1 MGICRKETTAMARS
15 VAEKRRSVKVVRL
28 ESGERICVGVDVH
41 KRTYHVAIWSDRRGL
56 LAYWVQPAKA
66 DVLVEKLG
74 PYRER
79 LVRLVYEAGPTGYG
93 LVRKLWA
100 ARIHAAVISPGSV
113 PRPAVAGNKS
123 DRVDCR
129 TLAENASKLKAVCVP
144 DEEEEA
150 DRQVVRLRWRMVEK
164 CREVKQQIKGF
175 LLQHGLAEPQ
185 GLNNWARRAV
195 AELRAV
201 PLRAELRFALDV
213 FLDEME
219 HAQRQVER
227 VTEKLKEL
235 ERSERHR
242 SDMAVLESAPGIG
255 LITAMTFKTEL
266 VSPERFE
273 DSREV
278 SAMQGLAPGVWQ
290 SGETRVEGPLLKG
303 GNRYLRTILVE
314 AAWRW
319 VKQDPAAA
327 RKYRKLMANTGN
339 SKKAIVGMAR
349 KLGIILWR
357 MLTRGEKYRGLQTKE
372 PRRAG

>member
-1 MGICRKETTAMARS
+1 MGICRKEATAMKRS
-15 VAEKRRSVKVVRL
+15 VAQKRRGVKVVRL
-28 ESGERICVGVDVH
+28 ESGERIYVGVDVH
-41 KRTYHVAIWSDRRGL
+41 KRSYHVAIWSDRRGP

-66 DVLVEKLG
+66 DVLVEKLL
-74 PYRER
+74 PYRAR

-93 LVRKLWA
+93 LVRALRA
-100 ARIHAAVISPGSV
+100 ARIKADVIAPGSV

-129 TLAENASKLKAVCVP
+129 KLAEDAPKLKAICVP

-185 GLNNWARRAV
+185 GLDNWAKRAV

-201 PLRAELRFALDV
+201 SLRAELRFALDV

-219 HAQRQVER
+219 HAQRQVKR

-235 ERSERHR
+235 EGTERHR
-242 SDMAVLESAPGIG
+242 ADVAVLESAPGVG

-278 SAMQGLAPGVWQ
+278 SAIQGLAPRVEE
-290 SGETRVEGPLLKG
+290 SGESRWEGPLLKG

-327 RKYRKLMANTGN
+327 KKYRKLLSNTGN
-339 SKKAIVGMAR
+339 NKKAIVGMAR

>member
-1 MGICRKETTAMARS
+1 MAICRKETTAMRS
-15 VAEKRRSVKVVRL
+15 VAQKRRGVKVVRL
-28 ESGERICVGVDVH
+28 ESGERIYVGVDVH

-66 DVLVEKLG
+66 ELLVEKLV

-79 LVRLVYEAGPTGYG
+79 LVRVVYEAGPTGYG
-93 LVRKLWA
+93 LVRALRA
-100 ARIHAAVISPGSV
+100 ARIKADVIAPGKV

-129 TLAENASKLKAVCVP
+129 KLAEEAPKLEAICVP

-164 CREVKQQIKGF
+164 CRAVKQQIKGF
-175 LLQHGLAEPQ
+175 LLQHGVAEPA
-185 GLNNWARRAV
+185 GLSCWAKRAV
-195 AELRAV
+195 AELRGLQ
-201 PLRAELRFALDV
+201 LRGELSFALKIL
-213 FLDEME
+213 LDELE
-219 HAQRQVER
+219 HAQSQVER

-235 ERSERHR
+235 EGAERHR
-242 SDMAVLESAPGIG
+242 ADVAVLESAPGVG

-273 DSREV
+273 DPREV
-278 SAMQGLAPGVWQ
+278 SAIQGLAPWVEE
-290 SGETRVEGPLLKG
+290 SGESRWEGPLLKG
-303 GNRYLRTILVE
+303 GNRYLRTVLVE

-327 RKYRKLMANTGN
+327 KKYRKLLSNTGN
-339 SKKAIVGMAR
+339 SNKAIVGMAR

-357 MLTRGEKYRGLQTKE
+357 MLTRGEKYRGLETKQ
-372 PRRAG
+372 PRRAS